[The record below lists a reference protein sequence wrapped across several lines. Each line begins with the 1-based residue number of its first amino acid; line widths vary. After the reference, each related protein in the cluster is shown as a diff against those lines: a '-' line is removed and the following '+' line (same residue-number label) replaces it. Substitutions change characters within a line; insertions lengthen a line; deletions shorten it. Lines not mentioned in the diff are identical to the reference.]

1 MVLRHHPP
9 KPTEP
14 TVRHLTDLRTEVAVT
29 RLIGPENPKIGAL
42 RIDSRAVETGDLFA
56 ALRGTQVD
64 GHDYIQAA
72 QHNGAAVI
80 LCEILPAQPAPETT
94 YVVVENSAEALGQL
108 AAAYYGHPSRALR
121 LVGVTGTN
129 GKTTTVTLLY
139 RLFTELGYKTG
150 LLSTIENRI
159 GGQAL
164 PAKHTTSDAVT
175 VQALL
180 RDMVDAGCD
189 YAFMEVSSHAV
200 DQRRI
205 AGLHFA
211 GAVFSNITHDHLD
224 YHKTFKAYIAAKK
237 QFFDKLPAPAFALTN
252 LDDRRGS
259 VMLQNTK
266 AAKRTYSLRRPAD
279 FKAKII
285 ANEVTGLQLELDG
298 HEFHTRLVGAFN
310 AYNLLAVYAVAR
322 LLDHE
327 PVEVLTAL
335 SRIGNVPGRF
345 ETIYAPDGSRVAV
358 VDYAHTPDAL
368 EKVLQTLD
376 RVRQG
381 RGRILTVVGCGG
393 DRDKAKR
400 PRMAKVAADYS
411 EQVILTSDN
420 PRGEDPEAIL
430 RDMEAGVPGYAVNKV
445 LTIVDR
451 RQAIRTAAKLT
462 QPHDLLLIAGKGHET
477 YQEIGGKKLPFDD
490 RAEIREA
497 FAGLV

>member
-1 MVLRHHPP
+1 MRQLQ
-9 KPTEP
+9 
-14 TVRHLTDLRTEVAVT
+14 DLLAAVAVQ
-29 RLIGPENPKIGAL
+29 RLVGPPDPRIGAL
-42 RIDSRAVETGDLFA
+42 RIDSRAVTTGDLFA
-56 ALRGTQVD
+56 ALRGTRVD
-64 GHDYIQAA
+64 GHTYIQAA

-80 LCEILPAQPAPETT
+80 LCDTLPGVVDPATT
-94 YVVVENSAEALGQL
+94 YLVVTDTAEALGRL
-108 AAAYYGHPSRALR
+108 AAAFYGHPSRALR

-139 RLFTELGYKTG
+139 RLFTELGFKTG
-150 LLSTIENRI
+150 LLSTIDNRI
-159 GGQAL
+159 GERAS
-164 PAKHTTSDAVT
+164 PARHTTSDAVT

-205 AGLHFA
+205 AGLRFA
-211 GAVFSNITHDHLD
+211 GAVFSNISHDHLD
-224 YHKTFKAYIAAKK
+224 YHHTFKAYIAAKK
-237 QFFDKLPAPAFALTN
+237 QFFDNLPASAFALTN
-252 LDDRRGS
+252 LDDRRGT

-285 ANEVTGLQLELDG
+285 ANEVTGLQMELDG
-298 HEFHTRLVGAFN
+298 HEFHTLLVGEFN

-322 LLDHE
+322 LLGQE
-327 PVEVLTAL
+327 TVEVLTAL
-335 SRIGNVPGRF
+335 SRIGPVPGRF
-345 ETIYAPDGSRVAV
+345 ETVPAPNGSRVAV

-411 EQVILTSDN
+411 DQVILTSDN
-420 PRGEDPEAIL
+420 PRSEAPDAIL
-430 RDMEAGVPGYAVNKV
+430 QDMEQGIPGYAVRKV
-445 LTIVDR
+445 LTIADR
-451 RQAIRTAAKLT
+451 RQAIRTAAQLS

-477 YQEIGGKKLPFDD
+477 YQEIQGKKLPFDD
-490 RAEIREA
+490 RMEIREA
-497 FAGLV
+497 FAHLV